1 MENELVKKIILDT
14 DMGVDCDD
22 AVALAIL
29 LNKHIAGEIQIG
41 CITASS
47 TREGA
52 TATVQA
58 ITNYY
63 GVHLPIGAMASPSL
77 ECDKINNYG
86 KAVKDLYGTKDS
98 SQDAVLL
105 LRKTL
110 AQQEGKCT
118 IAAIGPLSN
127 MERLLKSG
135 ADEISPL
142 DGEGLVREK
151 VSEIFVMGGS
161 FAQNYDF
168 LNLHEEAAPEWNM
181 DGRFAQDCD
190 FLDLHEW
197 VVPEWNILQDIAA
210 ARYFVGH
217 CPVGVT
223 FAPWEAGARVMTK
236 MRRGDN
242 PVWYCM
248 LQYAVSENYPHEP
261 EFERMSWDP
270 VTCLCA
276 TDGCEEY
283 FDYSEPGD
291 ISVDEAGVTS
301 FAERAGGKHR
311 ILLLKEGYTKI
322 AELINAS
329 VEPLEAVASKKQ
341 RRSRLAVRV

>member
-29 LNKHIAGEIQIG
+29 LNKHIAGEIEIG

-110 AQQEGKCT
+110 AEQAGKST
-118 IAAIGPLSN
+118 IVAIGPLSN
-127 MERLLKSG
+127 MERLLKSR

-168 LNLHEEAAPEWNM
+168 LNLHAEVAT
-181 DGRFAQDCD
+181 
-190 FLDLHEW
+190 
-197 VVPEWNILQDIAA
+197 EWNILQDIAA

-248 LQYAVSENYPHEP
+248 LQYAVSEHYPHEP
-261 EFERMSWDP
+261 KFERMSWDP

-329 VEPLEAVASKKQ
+329 VEPLEAVASEKQ

>member
-29 LNKHIAGEIQIG
+29 LNKHIAGEIEIG

-110 AQQEGKCT
+110 AEQAGKST
-118 IAAIGPLSN
+118 IVAIGPLSN
-127 MERLLKSG
+127 MERLLKSR

-168 LNLHEEAAPEWNM
+168 LNLHAEAA
-181 DGRFAQDCD
+181 
-190 FLDLHEW
+190 
-197 VVPEWNILQDIAA
+197 PEWNILQDIAA

-261 EFERMSWDP
+261 KFERMSWDP

-329 VEPLEAVASKKQ
+329 VEPLEAVASEKQ

>member
-1 MENELVKKIILDT
+1 MENKLVKKIILDT
-14 DMGVDCDD
+14 DIGVDCDD

-29 LNKHIAGEIQIG
+29 LNKHIAGEIEIG

-110 AQQEGKCT
+110 AEQAEKST
-118 IAAIGPLSN
+118 IVAIGPLSN
-127 MERLLKSG
+127 MERLLKSR

-168 LNLHEEAAPEWNM
+168 LELHAEVA
-181 DGRFAQDCD
+181 
-190 FLDLHEW
+190 
-197 VVPEWNILQDIAA
+197 PEWNILQDIAA

-329 VEPLEAVASKKQ
+329 VEPLEAVVSEKT
-341 RRSRLAVRV
+341 RRPRLAVRA

>member
-1 MENELVKKIILDT
+1 MENKLVKKIILDT

-63 GVHLPIGAMASPSL
+63 GVHLPIGAMAPPSL

-86 KAVKDLYGTKDS
+86 KAIKELYGTQDS
-98 SQDAVLL
+98 TQDAVSLL
-105 LRKTL
+105 SKTL

-151 VSEIFVMGGS
+151 VSEIFVMGGR

-168 LNLHEEAAPEWNM
+168 LELHVEVA
-181 DGRFAQDCD
+181 
-190 FLDLHEW
+190 
-197 VVPEWNILQDIAA
+197 PEWNILQDIKSAQYVA
-210 ARYFVGH
+210 ENFPSRMLF
-217 CPVGVT
+217 CP
-223 FAPWEAGARVMTK
+223 FEAGENVFTAMGK
-236 MRRGDN
+236 SDN
-242 PVWYCM
+242 PVWECM
-248 LQYAVSENYPHEP
+248 KRFVISGGEP
-261 EFERMSWDP
+261 FESDFVRPSWDP

-276 TDGCEEY
+276 LGKDGPY
-283 FDYSEPGD
+283 FIRSAFGKIRIDDG
-291 ISVDEAGVTS
+291 GVST
-301 FAERAGGKHR
+301 FRECGGGNAR
-311 ILLLKEGYTKI
+311 ILLIKENSADI
-322 AELINAS
+322 AELINGEI
-329 VEPLEAVASKKQ
+329 EPV
-341 RRSRLAVRV
+341 

>member
-29 LNKHIAGEIQIG
+29 LNKHIAGEIEIG

-110 AQQEGKCT
+110 AEQAGKST
-118 IAAIGPLSN
+118 IVAIGPLSN
-127 MERLLKSG
+127 MERLLKSR

-168 LNLHEEAAPEWNM
+168 LNLHAEVA
-181 DGRFAQDCD
+181 
-190 FLDLHEW
+190 
-197 VVPEWNILQDIAA
+197 PEWNILQDIAA

-223 FAPWEAGARVMTK
+223 FAPWEAGAHVMTK
-236 MRRGDN
+236 MRSGDN

-283 FDYSEPGD
+283 FDYSGEGD

-311 ILLLKEGYTKI
+311 ILLLKDGYTKI
-322 AELINAS
+322 AARINAS
-329 VEPLEAVASKKQ
+329 VEPLEAVAPEKQ

>member
-1 MENELVKKIILDT
+1 MENKLVKKIILDT

-63 GVHLPIGAMASPSL
+63 GVRLPIGAMASPSL

-86 KAVKDLYGTKDS
+86 KAIKELYGTQDS
-98 SQDAVLL
+98 TQDAVSL

-151 VSEIFVMGGS
+151 VSEIFATLLFFFLVSS
-161 FAQNYDF
+161 FLHVSCF
-168 LNLHEEAAPEWNM
+168 LW
-181 DGRFAQDCD
+181 
-190 FLDLHEW
+190 
-197 VVPEWNILQDIAA
+197 
-210 ARYFVGH
+210 
-217 CPVGVT
+217 
-223 FAPWEAGARVMTK
+223 
-236 MRRGDN
+236 
-242 PVWYCM
+242 
-248 LQYAVSENYPHEP
+248 
-261 EFERMSWDP
+261 
-270 VTCLCA
+270 
-276 TDGCEEY
+276 
-283 FDYSEPGD
+283 
-291 ISVDEAGVTS
+291 
-301 FAERAGGKHR
+301 
-311 ILLLKEGYTKI
+311 LLVLF
-322 AELINAS
+322 
-329 VEPLEAVASKKQ
+329 PFF
-341 RRSRLAVRV
+341 